1 MQVNAAAANIADA
14 TTKAQALSV
23 ANIPTFTWFDTVA
36 KVPNLGTYLAD
47 ASAQGKASG
56 TPMLVQIIVYDLPDR

>member
-1 MQVNAAAANIADA
+1 VQVATAAANITDA
-14 TTKAQALSV
+14 MTKAQALSV

-47 ASAQGKASG
+47 ASAQGKESG
-56 TPMLVQIIVYDLPDR
+56 TPMIVQIIVYDLPDR